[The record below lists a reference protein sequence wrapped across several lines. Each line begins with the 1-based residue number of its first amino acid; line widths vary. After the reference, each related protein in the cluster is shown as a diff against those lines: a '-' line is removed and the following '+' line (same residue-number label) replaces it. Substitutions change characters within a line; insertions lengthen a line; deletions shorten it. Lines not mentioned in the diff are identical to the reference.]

1 MLDRTPGSFLG
12 RGRPLPPDAPKVN
25 DPGDVTYLI
34 AVVRRWRRLIGGF
47 VLAGLAI
54 SLVYLLLATPQYRAT
69 ARILIDFR
77 RLADIG
83 QDQFAINNRVNDA
96 AVESQATIMTSE
108 GVLRAVIRAEKLDE
122 DPEFAEDGLALDR
135 VLALAGLADPA
146 DATPSGRERRTIE
159 ALGRRLTAQRVGVSY
174 VIELRFLSADAA
186 KAARIAN
193 ALAGAYV
200 GDQLAAKRE
209 AAGSAN
215 GWYRDRV
222 AELQAQAGEAEK
234 AAVAYRAS
242 NRIMLADG
250 KYVDEQLL
258 TELSSRLVAVQG
270 ERSEAEAKRARI
282 EAILDAGGGGAVAD
296 EFQNNLITALRQKAA
311 EIRRR
316 MAEITARSGGEH
328 DAVER
333 ARQDLQATEASIADE
348 FRRIA
353 QGYRSTAAVA
363 RLNEQTITRDLED
376 LARRSAEAQGVRVQ
390 LAQLQSVAD
399 TYKSMRDSFLTR
411 FAEAAQEQTF
421 PVTEARIVSDASVP
435 NRPATPNWYK
445 AFAAGLSLSFGL
457 GFVVA
462 LGRDVLTRRVRDRRQ
477 LEAAVGSPCIAVI
490 ADLPALAAPPAPG
503 RNPIA
508 EAARLPFSALAES
521 LRAVRLTADARFE
534 GAASGTVLGLVS
546 AVSGDGVSTLA
557 GNLATLLARSGSP
570 TLLIDLDLRGRT
582 LTRLTRETAA
592 ADAEA
597 GLQDVLDGRVPITAI
612 VRRQPS
618 GLHVLPASTHA
629 DRLHPSER
637 IAAPQ
642 LANLLEMA
650 RNGYRYVVLDLPPM
664 LPVCDA
670 RAAAALVD
678 GFVMV
683 ARWNETSL
691 DDLHAAVALNPEV
704 AAKLIG
710 AIMNRADPDVLA
722 VFDDTVLDRSL
733 TYLRRARRQEREGAA
748 GRAPRPEPQHAS
760 QTASHAGIETP

>member
-1 MLDRTPGSFLG
+1 MLDRTPRSFLG
-12 RGRPLPPDAPKVN
+12 RGRPLPPDVPKVN

-54 SLVYLLLATPQYRAT
+54 SLAYLMLATPQYRAT

-83 QDQFAINNRVNDA
+83 QDQFAINNRVNDS

-108 GVLRAVIRAEKLDE
+108 GVLRAVSRAERLDT
-122 DPEFAEDGLALDR
+122 DPEFSEDGLALDR
-135 VLALAGLADPA
+135 LLALAGLADPA
-146 DATPSGRERRTIE
+146 DASPSGRERRTIE
-159 ALGRRLTAQRVGVSY
+159 ALGRRITAQRVGVSY

-193 ALAGAYV
+193 ALARAYV
-200 GDQLAAKRE
+200 GDQLAAKHE

-234 AAVAYRAS
+234 AAVAFRGA

-258 TELSSRLVAVQG
+258 SELSSRLVAVQG
-270 ERSEAEAKRARI
+270 ERSEAEAKLARI
-282 EAILDAGGGGAVAD
+282 EAILGSGGVGAVAD
-296 EFQNNLITALRQKAA
+296 EFQNNLITALRQKAS

-316 MAEITARSGGEH
+316 IAEVTARSGADH

-333 ARQDLQATEASIADE
+333 ARQDLRATEASIAEE
-348 FRRIA
+348 FGRIA
-353 QGYRSTAAVA
+353 QGTRSTAAVA
-363 RLNEQTITRDLED
+363 RLNEQTITRDLDD

-399 TYKSMRDSFLTR
+399 TYKTMRDSFLTR

-421 PVTEARIVSDASVP
+421 PVTEARIVSDASAP

-477 LEAAVGSPCIAVI
+477 LAAAAGSPCIAVI
-490 ADLPALAAPPAPG
+490 ADLPALAAAPAPG
-503 RNPIA
+503 RNPIE

-546 AVSGDGVSTLA
+546 AVSGEGVTTLA

-592 ADAEA
+592 ADPEA
-597 GLQDVLDGRVPITAI
+597 GLQDALDGRVPITAI

-618 GLHVLPASTHA
+618 GLHVLPASAHE

-637 IAAPQ
+637 LTAPQ

-650 RNGYRYVVLDLPPM
+650 RNGYRYILLDLPPM
-664 LPVCDA
+664 LPVSDA
-670 RAAAALVD
+670 RAAAGLVD

-691 DDLHAAVALNPEV
+691 DDIQAAVALNPEV
-704 AAKLIG
+704 AGKLVG
-710 AIMNRADPDVLA
+710 AVMNRADPDVLA

-733 TYLRRARRQEREGAA
+733 TYLRRARRQESRAASGRAA
-748 GRAPRPEPQHAS
+748 GSGEPHDARTAP
-760 QTASHAGIETP
+760 HAGAETR